1 MQGQFRP
8 QTPMLQQYFRLK
20 AEYPDVLLAM
30 QVGDFYEFYGPDAE
44 IAARELE
51 IVLTGREDGSN
62 GRIPMAGV
70 PIHAYERYLAKLV
83 QKGYRVAICDQIE
96 DPKLAKGLVKR
107 RVTRVL
113 TPGTVVEDSM
123 LDARANNYLV
133 AAVLGDPIHGLGVV
147 DVSTGE
153 FLTTEIAGEGRQQKL
168 LDELFRLQPA
178 EVLVP
183 EDQEELIQTLREQLS
198 ATITPTPLQE
208 WVGREGREIL
218 LRHFGVESLRG
229 FGCEEF
235 TRGLDAAALA
245 LRYLQQNQMTALEHI
260 RTLATYSVE
269 RFMYLDAT
277 ARRHL
282 ELTQNLMD
290 GTRRYTLLASIDS
303 TCTPMGARLVKR
315 WLDEPLLEPDAIAAR
330 LDAVDALAQQSIR
343 RDALRQILRSLADL
357 ERLAARASTGTANA
371 RDLVALRQSLQ
382 RLPALHVEADALLR
396 ELPQPPTLLA
406 TLAPRLAPL
415 SDLCALLE
423 RALVDDPPADLKS
436 GGVIRDGYDPEL
448 DRLRQVRTD
457 GKQWIAQLE
466 AKERQRTGISSLK
479 VGYNAVFGYYLEVSK
494 PHLSKVP
501 ADYIRKQ
508 TLANAERFITPEL
521 KEQEAILLGA
531 EERINALEFEL
542 FSRVRGEVAR
552 CTPQL
557 QSLAKAIAEWDVLC
571 AFAENAVRYRYVRPV
586 VDTEDRLHIVSG
598 RHPVVER
605 FSEKPFVPNDCRL
618 DPTQRLIIL
627 TGPNMSGKCLSGET
641 LVFTERGIGRLRD
654 LAPPDAPLNAFAPI
668 DVCVQTREGLQRA
681 TQFYSGGEQPTIRL
695 TTRLGFTL
703 EGTPDHKVWTR
714 REDGTEG
721 WTRLGDLRQGDWV
734 ALARGFECW
743 GNQTELPTFDP
754 PSLRFPPL
762 REGNRV
768 RVKVAALREWDC
780 GSPCLQGEPKG
791 GGQKTFI
798 HPREQ
803 ECKVPTHL
811 TPDLAYW
818 LGLLIGDGTI
828 TYRNAIVFSTKDPFL
843 AEQFCELSER
853 LFGYTP
859 THKAN
864 GKDYSISSTYLRRW
878 LHEIGLD
885 YATAATKRT
894 PRCILCAPR
903 ECVVAYLQGLF
914 DTDGYVARKYGNVF
928 LTTASRQLALE
939 TQMLLLNLGIVAS
952 LRTKT
957 LQKGSYYDLG
967 IHGEDAIK
975 FHQTVGF
982 RLAQKQQ
989 RASLASEV
997 RHPNKVGI
1005 PHLAPLLK
1013 VIHQRIVS
1021 SRTKRKSLKSCKA
1034 VESLFYTYIPNGRN
1048 PSYAT
1053 LGHLI
1058 RYCHENQ
1065 IDCHEL
1071 DALVLQGYLYDPIIR
1086 LEPSRAVVYD
1096 LNIEPD
1102 HNYIAQGFISHN
1114 STYIRQNALI
1124 VLMAHIGSFVPAE
1137 RAEIGLV
1144 DRIFTRVGARDEL
1157 ATGQS
1162 TFMVEMTETANILN
1176 NATPRSLVILD
1187 EIGRGTSTY
1196 DGLAIAWAVAEY
1208 LHAIGCKTLFA
1219 THYHY
1224 LNELANRLEGVANYR
1239 VAVKE
1244 QGDRIVWLH
1253 KVLPGGTD
1261 RSYGVHVARMA
1272 GVPPEVVQRAEQ
1284 ILREFERR
1292 GVQNATQPPASDAPT
1307 VRTKKLQLTLFEA
1320 EAHPVLEALRALDI
1334 TTLSPVE
1341 ALLKLDEL
1349 KRKLEE

>member
-70 PIHAYERYLAKLV
+70 PIHAYERYFAKLV

-133 AAVLGDPIHGLGVV
+133 AAVLGDPIHGLGIV

-183 EDQEELIQTLREQLS
+183 EDHEELIQTLREQLS
-198 ATITPTPLQE
+198 ATITPVPLQE

-290 GTRRYTLLASIDS
+290 GTRRYTLLSSIDS
-303 TCTPMGARLVKR
+303 TCTPMGARLLKR

-343 RDALRQILRSLADL
+343 RDALRQMLRPLADL

-382 RLPALHVEADALLR
+382 RLPALYAEADALLR
-396 ELPQPPTLLA
+396 ELSQPPTLLA

-466 AKERQRTGISSLK
+466 AKERQRTGIPSLK

-494 PHLSKVP
+494 PHLNKVP

-508 TLANAERFITPEL
+508 TLVNAERFITPEL

-557 QSLAKAIAEWDVLC
+557 QSLAKAIAELDVLC

-586 VDTEDRLHIVSG
+586 VDTEDRIHIVGG

-641 LVFTERGIGRLRD
+641 LVFTERGIQRLHD

-668 DVCVQTREGLQRA
+668 DTRVQTRDGVQRA
-681 TQFYSGGEQPTIRL
+681 TQFYSGGEQATIRL

-714 REDGTEG
+714 REDGSEG
-721 WTRLGDLRQGDWV
+721 WTRLGDLRPGDWV

-762 REGNRV
+762 REGNR
-768 RVKVAALREWDC
+768 AGI

-791 GGQKTFI
+791 GGQKVFT
-798 HPREQ
+798 HPFNR
-803 ECKVPTHL
+803 ECKIPTHL

-864 GKDYSISSTYLRRW
+864 GKDYSISSTYLRQW
-878 LHEIGLD
+878 LHQIGLD

-894 PRCILCAPR
+894 PQCILCAPR

-914 DTDGYVARKYGNVF
+914 DTDGYVERKYGNVF

-952 LRTKT
+952 LREMRVRGKVCYELAMVWEDYVALTPSPSPT
-957 LQKGSYYDLG
+957 RWERGIGAHGCAPSLTSRVELTRADSLSSQCVWGTCFFALTPSSSPTRWGRGAVREPFWSAEASASALGGSFASALQTPPRPLA
-967 IHGEDAIK
+967 GEGDRGGEGK
-975 FHQTVGF
+975 
-982 RLAQKQQ
+982 
-989 RASLASEV
+989 
-997 RHPNKVGI
+997 
-1005 PHLAPLLK
+1005 
-1013 VIHQRIVS
+1013 
-1021 SRTKRKSLKSCKA
+1021 
-1034 VESLFYTYIPNGRN
+1034 LFYD
-1048 PSYAT
+1048 S
-1053 LGHLI
+1053 
-1058 RYCHENQ
+1058 
-1065 IDCHEL
+1065 
-1071 DALVLQGYLYDPIIR
+1071 IIR

-1102 HNYIAQGFISHN
+1102 HNYIAQGFVSHN

-1292 GVQNATQPPASDAPT
+1292 GVQGATQPPASDAPT

>member
-70 PIHAYERYLAKLV
+70 PIHAYERYFAKLV

-133 AAVLGDPIHGLGVV
+133 AAVLGDPIHGLGIV

-183 EDQEELIQTLREQLS
+183 EDQEELVQTLREQLS
-198 ATITPTPLQE
+198 ATITPVPLGE

-290 GTRRYTLLASIDS
+290 GARRYTLLASIDS
-303 TCTPMGARLVKR
+303 TCTPMGARLLKR
-315 WLDEPLLEPDAIAAR
+315 WLDEPLLEPEAIAAR

-343 RDALRQILRSLADL
+343 RDALRQMLRPLADL

-382 RLPALHVEADALLR
+382 RLPALYAEADALLR
-396 ELPQPPTLLA
+396 ELSQPPTLLA

-466 AKERQRTGISSLK
+466 AKERQRTGIPSLK

-494 PHLSKVP
+494 PHLNKVP

-542 FSRVRGEVAR
+542 FTRVRGEVAR
-552 CTPQL
+552 HTPHL
-557 QSLAKAIAEWDVLC
+557 QSLAKAIAELDVLC

-586 VDTEDRLHIVSG
+586 VDTEDRIHIVGG

-627 TGPNMSGKCLSGET
+627 TGPNMSGK
-641 LVFTERGIGRLRD
+641 
-654 LAPPDAPLNAFAPI
+654 
-668 DVCVQTREGLQRA
+668 
-681 TQFYSGGEQPTIRL
+681 
-695 TTRLGFTL
+695 
-703 EGTPDHKVWTR
+703 
-714 REDGTEG
+714 
-721 WTRLGDLRQGDWV
+721 
-734 ALARGFECW
+734 
-743 GNQTELPTFDP
+743 
-754 PSLRFPPL
+754 
-762 REGNRV
+762 
-768 RVKVAALREWDC
+768 
-780 GSPCLQGEPKG
+780 
-791 GGQKTFI
+791 
-798 HPREQ
+798 
-803 ECKVPTHL
+803 
-811 TPDLAYW
+811 
-818 LGLLIGDGTI
+818 
-828 TYRNAIVFSTKDPFL
+828 
-843 AEQFCELSER
+843 
-853 LFGYTP
+853 
-859 THKAN
+859 
-864 GKDYSISSTYLRRW
+864 
-878 LHEIGLD
+878 
-885 YATAATKRT
+885 
-894 PRCILCAPR
+894 
-903 ECVVAYLQGLF
+903 
-914 DTDGYVARKYGNVF
+914 
-928 LTTASRQLALE
+928 
-939 TQMLLLNLGIVAS
+939 
-952 LRTKT
+952 
-957 LQKGSYYDLG
+957 
-967 IHGEDAIK
+967 
-975 FHQTVGF
+975 
-982 RLAQKQQ
+982 
-989 RASLASEV
+989 
-997 RHPNKVGI
+997 
-1005 PHLAPLLK
+1005 
-1013 VIHQRIVS
+1013 
-1021 SRTKRKSLKSCKA
+1021 
-1034 VESLFYTYIPNGRN
+1034 
-1048 PSYAT
+1048 
-1053 LGHLI
+1053 
-1058 RYCHENQ
+1058 
-1065 IDCHEL
+1065 
-1071 DALVLQGYLYDPIIR
+1071 
-1086 LEPSRAVVYD
+1086 
-1096 LNIEPD
+1096 
-1102 HNYIAQGFISHN
+1102 

-1124 VLMAHIGSFVPAE
+1124 TLMAHIGSFVPAE

-1292 GVQNATQPPASDAPT
+1292 GVQGAVQPPTSDAPT

-1320 EAHPVLEALRALDI
+1320 EMHPVLEALRALDI

-1349 KRKLEE
+1349 KRKLES

>member
-1 MQGQFRP
+1 
-8 QTPMLQQYFRLK
+8 MLQQYFRLK

-70 PIHAYERYLAKLV
+70 PIHAYERYFAKLV

-133 AAVLGDPIHGLGVV
+133 AAVLGDPIHGLGIV

-183 EDQEELIQTLREQLS
+183 EDHEELIQTLREQLS
-198 ATITPTPLQE
+198 ATITPVPLQE

-245 LRYLQQNQMTALEHI
+245 LRYLQQNQMTTLEHI

-303 TCTPMGARLVKR
+303 TCTPMGARLLKR

-343 RDALRQILRSLADL
+343 RDALRQMLRPLADL

-382 RLPALHVEADALLR
+382 RLPALYAEADALLR
-396 ELPQPPTLLA
+396 ELSQPPTLLA

-466 AKERQRTGISSLK
+466 AKERQRTGIASLK

-494 PHLSKVP
+494 PHLNKVP

-542 FSRVRGEVAR
+542 FSRVRSEVAR
-552 CTPQL
+552 CTLQL
-557 QSLAKAIAEWDVLC
+557 QSLAKAIAELDVLC

-586 VDTEDRLHIVSG
+586 VDTEDRIHIVGG

-627 TGPNMSGKCLSGET
+627 TGPNMSGK
-641 LVFTERGIGRLRD
+641 
-654 LAPPDAPLNAFAPI
+654 
-668 DVCVQTREGLQRA
+668 
-681 TQFYSGGEQPTIRL
+681 
-695 TTRLGFTL
+695 
-703 EGTPDHKVWTR
+703 
-714 REDGTEG
+714 
-721 WTRLGDLRQGDWV
+721 
-734 ALARGFECW
+734 
-743 GNQTELPTFDP
+743 
-754 PSLRFPPL
+754 
-762 REGNRV
+762 
-768 RVKVAALREWDC
+768 
-780 GSPCLQGEPKG
+780 
-791 GGQKTFI
+791 
-798 HPREQ
+798 
-803 ECKVPTHL
+803 
-811 TPDLAYW
+811 
-818 LGLLIGDGTI
+818 
-828 TYRNAIVFSTKDPFL
+828 
-843 AEQFCELSER
+843 
-853 LFGYTP
+853 
-859 THKAN
+859 
-864 GKDYSISSTYLRRW
+864 
-878 LHEIGLD
+878 
-885 YATAATKRT
+885 
-894 PRCILCAPR
+894 
-903 ECVVAYLQGLF
+903 
-914 DTDGYVARKYGNVF
+914 
-928 LTTASRQLALE
+928 
-939 TQMLLLNLGIVAS
+939 
-952 LRTKT
+952 
-957 LQKGSYYDLG
+957 
-967 IHGEDAIK
+967 
-975 FHQTVGF
+975 
-982 RLAQKQQ
+982 
-989 RASLASEV
+989 
-997 RHPNKVGI
+997 
-1005 PHLAPLLK
+1005 
-1013 VIHQRIVS
+1013 
-1021 SRTKRKSLKSCKA
+1021 
-1034 VESLFYTYIPNGRN
+1034 
-1048 PSYAT
+1048 
-1053 LGHLI
+1053 
-1058 RYCHENQ
+1058 
-1065 IDCHEL
+1065 
-1071 DALVLQGYLYDPIIR
+1071 
-1086 LEPSRAVVYD
+1086 
-1096 LNIEPD
+1096 
-1102 HNYIAQGFISHN
+1102 

-1124 VLMAHIGSFVPAE
+1124 TLMAHIGSFVPAE

-1244 QGDRIVWLH
+1244 QGDRVVWLH

-1292 GVQNATQPPASDAPT
+1292 GVQGAVQPPTSDAPT

-1320 EAHPVLEALRALDI
+1320 EMHPVLEALRALDI

-1349 KRKLEE
+1349 KRKLES

>member
-1 MQGQFRP
+1 
-8 QTPMLQQYFRLK
+8 MLQQYFRLK

-70 PIHAYERYLAKLV
+70 PIHAYERYFAKLV

-198 ATITPTPLQE
+198 ATITPVPLQE
-208 WVGREGREIL
+208 WVGREAREIL

-303 TCTPMGARLVKR
+303 TCTPMGARLLKR

-330 LDAVDALAQQSIR
+330 LDAVEVLAQQSIR
-343 RDALRQILRSLADL
+343 RDALRQMLRPLADL

-382 RLPALHVEADALLR
+382 RLPAVYAEADALLR
-396 ELPQPPTLLA
+396 ELRQPPTLLA

-466 AKERQRTGISSLK
+466 AKERQRTGIPSLK

-494 PHLSKVP
+494 PHLNKVP
-501 ADYIRKQ
+501 AEYIRKQ

-531 EERINALEFEL
+531 EERINALELEL

-586 VDTEDRLHIVSG
+586 VDTEDRIHIIGG

-627 TGPNMSGKCLSGET
+627 TGPNMSGK
-641 LVFTERGIGRLRD
+641 
-654 LAPPDAPLNAFAPI
+654 
-668 DVCVQTREGLQRA
+668 
-681 TQFYSGGEQPTIRL
+681 
-695 TTRLGFTL
+695 
-703 EGTPDHKVWTR
+703 
-714 REDGTEG
+714 
-721 WTRLGDLRQGDWV
+721 
-734 ALARGFECW
+734 
-743 GNQTELPTFDP
+743 
-754 PSLRFPPL
+754 
-762 REGNRV
+762 
-768 RVKVAALREWDC
+768 
-780 GSPCLQGEPKG
+780 
-791 GGQKTFI
+791 
-798 HPREQ
+798 
-803 ECKVPTHL
+803 
-811 TPDLAYW
+811 
-818 LGLLIGDGTI
+818 
-828 TYRNAIVFSTKDPFL
+828 
-843 AEQFCELSER
+843 
-853 LFGYTP
+853 
-859 THKAN
+859 
-864 GKDYSISSTYLRRW
+864 
-878 LHEIGLD
+878 
-885 YATAATKRT
+885 
-894 PRCILCAPR
+894 
-903 ECVVAYLQGLF
+903 
-914 DTDGYVARKYGNVF
+914 
-928 LTTASRQLALE
+928 
-939 TQMLLLNLGIVAS
+939 
-952 LRTKT
+952 
-957 LQKGSYYDLG
+957 
-967 IHGEDAIK
+967 
-975 FHQTVGF
+975 
-982 RLAQKQQ
+982 
-989 RASLASEV
+989 
-997 RHPNKVGI
+997 
-1005 PHLAPLLK
+1005 
-1013 VIHQRIVS
+1013 
-1021 SRTKRKSLKSCKA
+1021 
-1034 VESLFYTYIPNGRN
+1034 
-1048 PSYAT
+1048 
-1053 LGHLI
+1053 
-1058 RYCHENQ
+1058 
-1065 IDCHEL
+1065 
-1071 DALVLQGYLYDPIIR
+1071 
-1086 LEPSRAVVYD
+1086 
-1096 LNIEPD
+1096 
-1102 HNYIAQGFISHN
+1102 

-1124 VLMAHIGSFVPAE
+1124 TLMAHIGSFVPAE

-1292 GVQNATQPPASDAPT
+1292 GVQGAVQPPTSDAPT
-1307 VRTKKLQLTLFEA
+1307 IRTKKLQLTLFEA
-1320 EAHPVLEALRALDI
+1320 EEHPVLEALRALDI

-1349 KRKLEE
+1349 KRKLES

>member
-1 MQGQFRP
+1 
-8 QTPMLQQYFRLK
+8 MLQQYFRLK

-183 EDQEELIQTLREQLS
+183 EDQEELVQTLREQLS
-198 ATITPTPLQE
+198 ATITPVPLGE

-229 FGCEEF
+229 FGCEAF

-290 GTRRYTLLASIDS
+290 GARRYTLLASIDS
-303 TCTPMGARLVKR
+303 TCTPMGARLLKR
-315 WLDEPLLEPDAIAAR
+315 WLDEPLLEPEAIAAR

-343 RDALRQILRSLADL
+343 RDALRQMLRPLADL

-382 RLPALHVEADALLR
+382 RLPDLHAEADALLR

-415 SDLCALLE
+415 NDLCALLE

-466 AKERQRTGISSLK
+466 AKERQRTGIPSLK

-586 VDTEDRLHIVSG
+586 VDTEDRIHIVGG

-627 TGPNMSGKCLSGET
+627 TGPNMSGK
-641 LVFTERGIGRLRD
+641 
-654 LAPPDAPLNAFAPI
+654 
-668 DVCVQTREGLQRA
+668 
-681 TQFYSGGEQPTIRL
+681 
-695 TTRLGFTL
+695 
-703 EGTPDHKVWTR
+703 
-714 REDGTEG
+714 
-721 WTRLGDLRQGDWV
+721 
-734 ALARGFECW
+734 
-743 GNQTELPTFDP
+743 
-754 PSLRFPPL
+754 
-762 REGNRV
+762 
-768 RVKVAALREWDC
+768 
-780 GSPCLQGEPKG
+780 
-791 GGQKTFI
+791 
-798 HPREQ
+798 
-803 ECKVPTHL
+803 
-811 TPDLAYW
+811 
-818 LGLLIGDGTI
+818 
-828 TYRNAIVFSTKDPFL
+828 
-843 AEQFCELSER
+843 
-853 LFGYTP
+853 
-859 THKAN
+859 
-864 GKDYSISSTYLRRW
+864 
-878 LHEIGLD
+878 
-885 YATAATKRT
+885 
-894 PRCILCAPR
+894 
-903 ECVVAYLQGLF
+903 
-914 DTDGYVARKYGNVF
+914 
-928 LTTASRQLALE
+928 
-939 TQMLLLNLGIVAS
+939 
-952 LRTKT
+952 
-957 LQKGSYYDLG
+957 
-967 IHGEDAIK
+967 
-975 FHQTVGF
+975 
-982 RLAQKQQ
+982 
-989 RASLASEV
+989 
-997 RHPNKVGI
+997 
-1005 PHLAPLLK
+1005 
-1013 VIHQRIVS
+1013 
-1021 SRTKRKSLKSCKA
+1021 
-1034 VESLFYTYIPNGRN
+1034 
-1048 PSYAT
+1048 
-1053 LGHLI
+1053 
-1058 RYCHENQ
+1058 
-1065 IDCHEL
+1065 
-1071 DALVLQGYLYDPIIR
+1071 
-1086 LEPSRAVVYD
+1086 
-1096 LNIEPD
+1096 
-1102 HNYIAQGFISHN
+1102 

-1124 VLMAHIGSFVPAE
+1124 TLMAHIGSFVPAE

-1244 QGDRIVWLH
+1244 QGDRVVWLH

-1292 GVQNATQPPASDAPT
+1292 GVQGATQPPASDAPT

-1320 EAHPVLEALRALDI
+1320 EMHPVLEALRALDI

>member
-1 MQGQFRP
+1 MQAQFRP

-133 AAVLGDPIHGLGVV
+133 AAVLGDPIHGLGIV

-183 EDQEELIQTLREQLS
+183 EDHEELIQTLREQLS
-198 ATITPTPLQE
+198 ATITPVPLQE

-303 TCTPMGARLVKR
+303 TCTPMGARLLKR

-343 RDALRQILRSLADL
+343 RDALRQMLRPLADL

-382 RLPALHVEADALLR
+382 RLPALYAEADALLR
-396 ELPQPPTLLA
+396 ELSQPPTLLA

-494 PHLSKVP
+494 PHLNKVP

-552 CTPQL
+552 HTPHL
-557 QSLAKAIAEWDVLC
+557 QSLARAIAELDVLC

-586 VDTEDRLHIVSG
+586 VDTEDRIHIVGG

-627 TGPNMSGKCLSGET
+627 TGPNMSGK
-641 LVFTERGIGRLRD
+641 
-654 LAPPDAPLNAFAPI
+654 
-668 DVCVQTREGLQRA
+668 
-681 TQFYSGGEQPTIRL
+681 
-695 TTRLGFTL
+695 
-703 EGTPDHKVWTR
+703 
-714 REDGTEG
+714 
-721 WTRLGDLRQGDWV
+721 
-734 ALARGFECW
+734 
-743 GNQTELPTFDP
+743 
-754 PSLRFPPL
+754 
-762 REGNRV
+762 
-768 RVKVAALREWDC
+768 
-780 GSPCLQGEPKG
+780 
-791 GGQKTFI
+791 
-798 HPREQ
+798 
-803 ECKVPTHL
+803 
-811 TPDLAYW
+811 
-818 LGLLIGDGTI
+818 
-828 TYRNAIVFSTKDPFL
+828 
-843 AEQFCELSER
+843 
-853 LFGYTP
+853 
-859 THKAN
+859 
-864 GKDYSISSTYLRRW
+864 
-878 LHEIGLD
+878 
-885 YATAATKRT
+885 
-894 PRCILCAPR
+894 
-903 ECVVAYLQGLF
+903 
-914 DTDGYVARKYGNVF
+914 
-928 LTTASRQLALE
+928 
-939 TQMLLLNLGIVAS
+939 
-952 LRTKT
+952 
-957 LQKGSYYDLG
+957 
-967 IHGEDAIK
+967 
-975 FHQTVGF
+975 
-982 RLAQKQQ
+982 
-989 RASLASEV
+989 
-997 RHPNKVGI
+997 
-1005 PHLAPLLK
+1005 
-1013 VIHQRIVS
+1013 
-1021 SRTKRKSLKSCKA
+1021 
-1034 VESLFYTYIPNGRN
+1034 
-1048 PSYAT
+1048 
-1053 LGHLI
+1053 
-1058 RYCHENQ
+1058 
-1065 IDCHEL
+1065 
-1071 DALVLQGYLYDPIIR
+1071 
-1086 LEPSRAVVYD
+1086 
-1096 LNIEPD
+1096 
-1102 HNYIAQGFISHN
+1102 

-1124 VLMAHIGSFVPAE
+1124 TLMAHIGSFVPAE

-1224 LNELANRLEGVANYR
+1224 LNDLANRLEGVANYR

-1292 GVQNATQPPASDAPT
+1292 GVQGAVQPPTSDAPT

-1320 EAHPVLEALRALDI
+1320 EMHPVLEALRALDI

-1349 KRKLEE
+1349 KRKLES

>member
-133 AAVLGDPIHGLGVV
+133 AAVLGDPIHGLGIV

-153 FLTTEIAGEGRQQKL
+153 FLTTEIAGEGRLQKL

-183 EDQEELIQTLREQLS
+183 EDHEELIQTLREQLS
-198 ATITPTPLQE
+198 ATITPVPLQE

-303 TCTPMGARLVKR
+303 TCTPMGARLLKR

-343 RDALRQILRSLADL
+343 RDALRQMLRPLADL

-382 RLPALHVEADALLR
+382 RLPALYAEADALLR

-466 AKERQRTGISSLK
+466 AKERQRTGIPSLK

-494 PHLSKVP
+494 PHLNKVP
-501 ADYIRKQ
+501 PDYIRKQ

-557 QSLAKAIAEWDVLC
+557 QSLAKAIAELDVLC

-586 VDTEDRLHIVSG
+586 VDTEDRIHIVGG

-641 LVFTERGIGRLRD
+641 LVFTERGICRLRD

-668 DVCVQTREGLQRA
+668 DTCVQTREGLQRA
-681 TQFYSGGEQPTIRL
+681 TQFYSGGEQATIRL

-721 WTRLGDLRQGDWV
+721 WTRLGDLRPGDWV

-743 GNQTELPTFDP
+743 GNQTELPA
-754 PSLRFPPL
+754 PSNDWHSNTRYY
-762 REGNRV
+762 R
-768 RVKVAALREWDC
+768 
-780 GSPCLQGEPKG
+780 
-791 GGQKTFI
+791 T
-798 HPREQ
+798 
-803 ECKVPTHL
+803 PTHL

-864 GKDYSISSTYLRRW
+864 GKDYSISSTYLRQW
-878 LHEIGLD
+878 LHQIGLD

-894 PRCILCAPR
+894 PQCILCAPR

-914 DTDGYVARKYGNVF
+914 DTDGYVERKYGNVF
-928 LTTASRQLALE
+928 LTTASRHLALE

-952 LRTKT
+952 LREKVVRGKVRYE
-957 LQKGSYYDLG
+957 LAVCIENAHEMYD
-967 IHGEDAIK
+967 
-975 FHQTVGF
+975 
-982 RLAQKQQ
+982 
-989 RASLASEV
+989 
-997 RHPNKVGI
+997 
-1005 PHLAPLLK
+1005 PLLK
-1013 VIHQRIVS
+1013 VPPVNRGNRAS
-1021 SRTKRKSLKSCKA
+1021 SVPPACGGNRQEGGQT
-1034 VESLFYTYIPNGRN
+1034 F
-1048 PSYAT
+1048 
-1053 LGHLI
+1053 
-1058 RYCHENQ
+1058 
-1065 IDCHEL
+1065 
-1071 DALVLQGYLYDPIIR
+1071 YDPIVR

-1102 HNYIAQGFISHN
+1102 HNYIAQGFVSHN

-1176 NATPRSLVILD
+1176 NATARSLVILD

-1253 KVLPGGTD
+1253 KVLQGGTD

-1292 GVQNATQPPASDAPT
+1292 GVQGAVQPPTSDAPT

-1320 EAHPVLEALRALDI
+1320 EMHPVLEALRALDI

-1349 KRKLEE
+1349 KRKLES